1 RANSLEQNADII
13 EYIFPAMQEGNSE
26 MKIGLLATDGS
37 YVTGESFSMTDFPAI
52 RSSFRGK
59 SAISYNKDYG
69 LMFSCPV
76 YHGDNIRYVMC
87 ELCPN
92 DAIDDFFSVSC
103 FDGMGKALVLSQN
116 DSMIIP
122 FNNMS
127 EEDVDFF
134 FGNEIASYYPELM
147 DDLSRSVSTARNI
160 VTSEGDYYIFMADM
174 PDTDFF
180 TAGFVDAG
188 TAAEGADSIVF
199 LVRRV
204 FILITILF
212 TVGSIYLVFTYGK
225 VRENDELIKAMTV
238 AEEASRAKSDFLANM
253 SHEIRTPINAILG
266 MNELIL
272 REYDDLKLR
281 QYAINIRNAGNT
293 LLSIINDILDF
304 SRIES
309 GKMELIPIEY
319 DLSLVIYDIAS
330 MMKPRA
336 DKKGISFI
344 VRSNS
349 NIPRLLYGDNI
360 RIKQCMMNLITNAVK
375 YTENGSVTV
384 VIDFEDTLDGYI
396 SLKFSVKDTGIGIKP
411 EDIEK
416 MFSPFERV
424 DKVRNRGIEGTGLGI
439 SIVKNL
445 LALMGTKL
453 EVSSE
458 YGKGSE
464 FSFSVRQA
472 VIDKSPMGDY
482 ERNYIHAVQETGP
495 YHEKFTAPNARI
507 LFVDDI

>member
-1 RANSLEQNADII
+1 
-13 EYIFPAMQEGNSE
+13 
-26 MKIGLLATDGS
+26 
-37 YVTGESFSMTDFPAI
+37 
-52 RSSFRGK
+52 
-59 SAISYNKDYG
+59 
-69 LMFSCPV
+69 
-76 YHGDNIRYVMC
+76 
-87 ELCPN
+87 
-92 DAIDDFFSVSC
+92 
-103 FDGMGKALVLSQN
+103 
-116 DSMIIP
+116 
-122 FNNMS
+122 
-127 EEDVDFF
+127 
-134 FGNEIASYYPELM
+134 
-147 DDLSRSVSTARNI
+147 
-160 VTSEGDYYIFMADM
+160 
-174 PDTDFF
+174 
-180 TAGFVDAG
+180 
-188 TAAEGADSIVF
+188 
-199 LVRRV
+199 
-204 FILITILF
+204 
-212 TVGSIYLVFTYGK
+212 
-225 VRENDELIKAMTV
+225 
-238 AEEASRAKSDFLANM
+238 DFLANM

-384 VIDFEDTLDGYI
+384 IIDFEDTLDGYI
-396 SLKFSVKDTGIGIKP
+396 NLEFSVRDTGIGIKP

-424 DKVRNRGIEGTGLGI
+424 DKIRNRSIEGTGLGI

-445 LALMGTKL
+445 LGLMGTKL

-472 VIDKSPMGDY
+472 VIDKTPMGDY
-482 ERNYIHAVQETGP
+482 ERNYIHAVQEENP

-507 LFVDDI
+507 LFVDDIEMNLTVASGLLKNTEIMIDTALSAKNGLVYTKKRSYDILFIDDRMPETDGVEMLKLLRSDVDNPNRSKPCIVLTANVISGAKEHYIQKGFEDYLPKPINVEELEKMLLRYLPQDKIILNSTGDISDKKPVSVTQTEKQDTVSERIDDLKEYIGNDERLYNAVKKLMERTRK